1 MKVRTFATVT
11 VVGLATFA
19 GPIWA
24 GSAGIQRAPSSA
36 EQAAMLAQLEAK
48 REQASWEV
56 LQHDSKGPLLV
67 RRIDKYQQLNDLV
80 NRIQS
85 GQAVSPN
92 EIDEAL
98 QPTTR

>member
-1 MKVRTFATVT
+1 MKVRTIATVT

-19 GPIWA
+19 GSIWA
-24 GSAGIQRAPSSA
+24 GPVGIQRAPSSA
-36 EQAAMLAQLEAK
+36 EQATTLAQLEAK
-48 REQASWEV
+48 RERASWEV

-85 GQAVSPN
+85 GQAVSPD